1 MKLKKKL
8 LIIIP
13 IIVALLAGVGIFLY
27 FNYYT
32 DDKTNLSVSEK
43 KWVSENS
50 KTKYDFEIVTN
61 VPLFSLDGKGIIIN
75 FITDLEDT
83 IGLEFNKISYAKEN
97 KPSTNGLRIEILNN
111 ETALTDKNL
120 LIAEDGYVAISKNNI
135 RYEKIS
141 DIKDQ
146 TIGVFTE
153 DSGELSYYL
162 KTGSNLT
169 YKTYDNITSMLNDL
183 NDGNISMVIIPQY
196 IYLDQTIASDSLY
209 TNYYFTEMSKKIVIT
224 LTSDNNNLNKVIR
237 KYFEKWKKDNYVDS
251 FNKEYLDYYTT
262 MNKINDKQ
270 KADLISKIY
279 VYGYVENAPYQ
290 KEVSKTP
297 SGIASEYVA
306 RMQRLTNIDF
316 TYKKYKTVDELK
328 KAINNKEVDI
338 YYNDFGYTTGD
349 YKNTI
354 STFPEEYV
362 VLGSTKNN
370 QIVNTF
376 EELKGK
382 QVKMLS
388 DNVLVLYF
396 QENSK
401 AIIKTEKNIKG
412 LLDSDIIIVDKEIY
426 EYYKHSKFNKYEIL
440 YTGNIT
446 NEYLFSIKNENESF
460 YKLFNYIIGTNS
472 YYNYRINGLDSLDL
486 SLIEKTSF
494 SQLYLM
500 IIGLLLLPLLV
511 LAIIYL
517 LLKRNKQVSEVR
529 KADRRKYTD
538 MLTSLKNRNYL
549 NLNVEKWE
557 NSKIYPQ
564 SVIVIDLNNI
574 KYVNDNYGHEAG
586 DQLIVS
592 AASILVN
599 TQLENSE
606 IIRTD
611 GNEFLIYL
619 VGYSEKQIDTYCKKL
634 NKELKNLPHGFGAA
648 LGYSMITDD
657 IKTIDDAMNEA
668 VLDMRNTKEKE
679 KENY

>member
-13 IIVALLAGVGIFLY
+13 IIVAILAGIGIFIY

-32 DDKTNLSVSEK
+32 DDKTNLTVSEK
-43 KWVSENS
+43 RWVSENS
-50 KTKYDFEIVTN
+50 KTKYDFEVVTN
-61 VPLFSLDGKGIIIN
+61 IPVYSLDGKGVLIDFIN
-75 FITDLEDT
+75 DIEANL
-83 IGLEFNKISYAKEN
+83 GLEFNKISYSKE
-97 KPSTNGLRIEILNN
+97 KEPTTKGLRIEVLNN
-111 ETALTDKNL
+111 EVALTENNI
-120 LIAEDGYVAISKNNI
+120 LISEDGYVAISKNNI

-146 TIGVFTE
+146 TIGVFTS
-153 DSGELSYYL
+153 DSGELTYYL
-162 KTGSNLT
+162 KTGTNLSF
-169 YKTYDNITSMLNDL
+169 KTYDNITNMMEDL
-183 NDGNISMVIIPQY
+183 SQGNISMVVIPECM
-196 IYLDQTIASDSLY
+196 YLDQTIASDTY
-209 TNYYFTEMSKKIVIT
+209 YINYYFTEMSKKIVIT
-224 LTSDNNNLNKVIR
+224 LTEDNQKLNNVIK
-237 KYFEKWKKDNYVDS
+237 KYFEKWKKDSYVETY
-251 FNKEYLDYYTT
+251 NKEYLDYYTT

-290 KEVSKTP
+290 KTVSKVP
-297 SGIASEYVA
+297 KGIAAEYIE
-306 RMQRLTNIDF
+306 RIKRLTNIDF
-316 TYKKYKTVDELK
+316 NYKKYSSVDELK

-338 YYNDFGYTTGD
+338 YFNDFGYATGD
-349 YKNTI
+349 YSNTVSPFI
-354 STFPEEYV
+354 EEYV
-362 VLGSTKNN
+362 ILGSTKNP
-370 QIVNTF
+370 QIINSF

-382 QVKMLS
+382 EVKMLS
-388 DNVLVLYF
+388 NNQILTYF

-401 AIIKTEKNIKG
+401 AVIKEEKSIKKLTNG
-412 LLDSDIIIVDKEIY
+412 NIIIIDKEIY
-426 EYYKHSKFNKYEIL
+426 EYYKHSTFKNYEVL
-440 YTGNIT
+440 YSGNVT
-446 NEYLFSIKNENESF
+446 NDYVFSINNENQAF
-460 YKLFNYIIGTNS
+460 YKLFNYIVGTNS
-472 YYNYRINGLDSLDL
+472 YYNYRNNGLNSFDL
-486 SLIEKTSF
+486 SLIEKASF

-517 LLKRNKQVSEVR
+517 ILKRNKQVKEVK

-557 NSKIYPQ
+557 SSNIYPQ
-564 SVIVIDLNNI
+564 AVIVIDLNNI

-619 VGYSEKQIDTYCKKL
+619 VGYSEKQVETYCKKL
-634 NKELKNLPHGFGAA
+634 NKELKNLPHGFGACM
-648 LGYSMITDD
+648 GYSMITDD

-668 VLDMRNTKEKE
+668 VLDMRTTKD